1 MKLRHAFK
9 EWAVICRALGEGRQ
23 ALIIRKGGIAEA
35 GGEFTPEYHRFWLY
49 PTYVHQQREGIKPEA
64 VSLLQDAEADRPP
77 PAVVRLS
84 YFAEVSA
91 VYPVGQLDL
100 AMSLDRL
107 HCWSEDTLRRRFA
120 YRRPGLY
127 VMPVRIF
134 RIQKPI
140 ELTELPAYEGC
151 KTWVDLE
158 RELSTAY
165 AAPVLSDRAYADVL
179 ESIDVALQPTAR
191 A

>member
-1 MKLRHAFK
+1 MMLRHAFK

-35 GGEFTPEYHRFWLY
+35 DGEFTPEHHRFWLY
-49 PTYVHQQREGIKPEA
+49 PTYMHQQREGIKPEA
-64 VSLLQDAEADRPP
+64 VSLLQDAEADRLPP
-77 PAVVRLS
+77 TVVRLS
-84 YFAEVSA
+84 YFAEVST
-91 VYPVGQLDL
+91 VYPVHQLDL

-107 HCWSEDTLRRRFA
+107 HCWSQDTVRQRFA
-120 YRRPGLY
+120 YRRPGFY

-134 RIQKPI
+134 GIREPI

-158 RELSTAY
+158 RDLSTAD
-165 AAPVLSDRAYADVL
+165 AVPVLSDRAYADVL
-179 ESIDVALQPTAR
+179 ESIDAALHPTAR